1 MSSSEHLPH
10 EHEIKDLLLKIFK
23 YDPRK
28 DENFKEKDLH
38 ELIEFSVNTF
48 PSLKEDLVLL
58 LKTKILLY
66 VLPLFSERESN
77 NQAKY
82 KIQKYLTSI
91 GFDEDLSGNSELLK
105 VLSEFKNNLLHS
117 SKSSKKSGWNAINP
131 LIRDRLLKKQN
142 NRCTICGI
150 VLKIGT
156 NKTGNS
162 PEIDHILPWALGGDK
177 EENLRITCKTCNNFK
192 SNNYWTTNV
201 DFVYLNY
208 FLKEKNLSFHHLIL
222 WTLERDHSKC
232 SETGCSNSSKNSR
245 MYVSKLNS
253 LGRLVYDNLSS
264 FCSECANLRKES
276 FFIHDESSF
285 PHQKITDHSDV

>member
-1 MSSSEHLPH
+1 MHMSSLESQ
-10 EHEIKDLLLKIFK
+10 EHEFKDLLLDLFK
-23 YDPRK
+23 HDPRK
-28 DENFKEKDLH
+28 DDKFKDKNLH
-38 ELIEFSVNTF
+38 KLIEFSVSTF
-48 PSLKEDLVLL
+48 PSLKDDLVLL

-66 VLPLFSERESN
+66 TLPVFSENESN

-82 KIQKYLTSI
+82 KIQKYLSSI
-91 GFDEDLSGNSELLK
+91 GFDQDLSANSELLK
-105 VLSEFKNNLLHS
+105 VLTEFKNNLLHS

-150 VLKIGT
+150 PLKIGSS
-156 NKTGNS
+156 KVGNS
-162 PEIDHILPWALGGDK
+162 PEIDHIIPWALGGDK
-177 EENLRITCKTCNNFK
+177 EENLRITCKTCNNYK

-222 WTLERDHSKC
+222 WSLERDHSKC
-232 SETGCSNSSKNSR
+232 SQKGCSSSSKNSK
-245 MYVSKLNS
+245 MYVSKLNPM
-253 LGRLVYDNLSS
+253 GRLVYDNLSS
-264 FCSECANLRKES
+264 FCFKCSSNHKET

-285 PHQKITDHSDV
+285 PHQKITDHSNM